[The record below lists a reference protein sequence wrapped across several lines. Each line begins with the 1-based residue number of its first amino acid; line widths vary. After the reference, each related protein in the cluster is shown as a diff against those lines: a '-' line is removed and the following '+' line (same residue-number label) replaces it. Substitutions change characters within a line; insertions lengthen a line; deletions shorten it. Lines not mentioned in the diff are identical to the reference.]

1 MQHVQF
7 LLLGLGNG
15 AVFAALGL
23 GLVVTFRSSGV
34 LNFAVGAQALFA
46 AYIYAFL
53 RDGRLFNPI
62 PGFPEF
68 IDIGGD
74 PGLAIS
80 MIAAVFVSVVLSLL
94 FFLLIFRPLRHAP
107 PVAAAVASVGL
118 MVTLQ
123 AVMAQRVGTRPVNV
137 DAIFSRDIWQ
147 LNGAPIQL
155 DRMWFAGTVVLLA
168 VLLGALFQFTTF
180 GLRTRAAAA
189 NEKGA
194 VVTGLGPDR
203 IAALNWALTGGVV
216 GLAGVLIAPIATLVP
231 VAYTLFVIPA
241 MAAALVGQFRAL
253 APTAIGGIA
262 LGMLQSEMTFLQV
275 RFDSLPSWIVPSS
288 GLPEMLP
295 LLLILIVLVLRTRP
309 ITSRGVELRES
320 LSAAPRPTYVWLPAG
335 AALVLGTILI
345 LVLSSAWR
353 LALITSM
360 ASAVIA
366 LSMVLITGYGGQISL
381 AQFTLGG
388 AAGFLLSNLSDD
400 LGIPFP
406 IAPLLAALGAAV
418 LGVLVGLPALRV
430 RGLSL
435 GVVTLALSVAIEAV
449 WFRNTDFNGGSSG
462 AVVAEPSLFGIDLD
476 VGSGLAFPSD
486 AFAIL
491 CLVVLV
497 ATAVG
502 VALLRQS
509 RFGSALMAVRVNERS
524 AAAAGI
530 DVVRTKLTIFAI
542 GSFVAG
548 LGGALIS
555 YRQSVAS
562 FDLFPTLLGL
572 GLFATVYLSGI
583 TSVSGGILAGFL
595 AINGVVFKATD
606 EFIGLGA
613 WYNAITGV
621 LLIVTIISYPNG
633 LVGPIHEFRRSAR
646 RAGADESASGLEPV
660 EEAPSSERGSE
671 GKETLMSLDSV
682 TVKYGNVVANSDV
695 TFDLAAGS
703 ITGLIGP
710 NGAGKS
716 TLLDA
721 LTGFAPYTGSVKA
734 LGQGFD
740 DLQPHERT
748 RSGVART
755 FQSAQLCEEL
765 TVTENVEIGR
775 LGDSVEATDEAIAAT
790 GLSDLVDRP
799 VSDLSQGQRQLV
811 ALARALA
818 ARPAI
823 LLLDEPAGGLDSTE
837 SKILGDRLRHI
848 SQDGV
853 AILLI
858 DHDMGLIMEVSD
870 HVVVLDFGEVIAS
883 GAPEAVRRDELVAQ
897 AYLGRSGAA
906 S

>member
-34 LNFAVGAQALFA
+34 LNFAVGAQALLA

-74 PGLAIS
+74 PGLVVS
-80 MIAAVFVSVVLSLL
+80 MIGAVAASVVLSLL

-107 PVAAAVASVGL
+107 PVAAAVASLGL

-137 DAIFSRDIWQ
+137 DAIFPRDIWQ
-147 LNGAPIQL
+147 VNGAPIQL
-155 DRMWFAGTVVLLA
+155 DRVWFAGTVVLLA
-168 VLLGALFQFTTF
+168 FALGAVFQYTSF

-194 VVTGLGPDR
+194 VVTGLAPDR
-203 IAALNWALTGGVV
+203 IAAANWALTGGVV

-253 APTAIGGIA
+253 GPTALGGIA
-262 LGMLQSEMTFLQV
+262 LGMLQSEMTFVQV
-275 RFDSLPSWIVPSS
+275 RYDSLPNWIVPTS

-295 LLLILIVLVLRTRP
+295 LVLILLMLVVRSRP

-320 LSAAPRPTYVWLPAG
+320 LSAAPRPNHVWLPAA
-335 AALVLGTILI
+335 AALVLGTIAI
-345 LVLSSAWR
+345 LLLSSPWR

-360 ASAVIA
+360 AAAIIA

-406 IAPLLAALGAAV
+406 FAPLLAALGAAV
-418 LGVLVGLPALRV
+418 LGVLIGLPALRV

-449 WFRNTDFNGGSSG
+449 WFRNSDFNGGSSG
-462 AVVAEPSLFGIDLD
+462 AVVTDPSLFGIDLG
-476 VGSGLAFPSD
+476 VGSGLAFPSE

-502 VALLRQS
+502 VAQIRRS

-530 DVVRTKLTIFAI
+530 DVVRTKLAIFAI

-555 YRQSVAS
+555 YRQGVAS

-606 EFIGLGA
+606 ELIGLGA

-621 LLIVTIISYPNG
+621 LLIVTIISYPDG
-633 LVGPIHEFRRSAR
+633 LVGPIHEFRRSSR
-646 RAGADESASGLEPV
+646 GAGTSDETSGLEPV
-660 EEAPSSERGSE
+660 GEVPRPDRGARDR
-671 GKETLMSLDSV
+671 ETVMTLDSL
-682 TVKYGNVVANSDV
+682 TVKYGNVVANSNV
-695 TFDLAAGS
+695 TFDLEAGS

-721 LTGFAPYTGSVKA
+721 LTGFAPYTGTVSA

-740 DLQPHERT
+740 TLQPHQRT

-775 LGDSVEATDEAIAAT
+775 LGDSSDATANAIAAT
-790 GLSDLVDRP
+790 GLGELVDRP

-818 ARPAI
+818 SKPAI

-848 SQDGV
+848 CQDGV

-858 DHDMGLIMEVSD
+858 DHDMGLIMDVSD

-883 GAPEAVRRDELVAQ
+883 GPPEKVRHDALVAE